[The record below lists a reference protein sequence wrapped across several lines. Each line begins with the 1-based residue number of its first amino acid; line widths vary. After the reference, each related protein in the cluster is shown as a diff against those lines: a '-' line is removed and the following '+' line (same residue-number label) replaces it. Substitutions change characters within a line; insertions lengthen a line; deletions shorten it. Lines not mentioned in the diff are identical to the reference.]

1 MRQAMNAVQM
11 LKSPLQSPAP
21 IEKTAR
27 PPAGRVRL
35 MSFVLDGRSEASL
48 NSCFS
53 HLSIS
58 NATIKRGG
66 IVRAIEY
73 LSAERSPE
81 TIIVDISG
89 SEMPASQVHNLAEL
103 CEPGVTVIA
112 IGDRNDVGLYRDL
125 VQAGVSEYIVKPVTV
140 QLLAK
145 ALSSTPTGAEG
156 SPISWKLG
164 KMVAVV
170 GARGGVGS
178 TTLVMNLAWYLAN
191 RQNRR
196 VLLLDLDLQNG
207 DCALAL
213 NLKPTPGLREA
224 LVNPVRIDSVFIERT
239 VAILGDRLFVLSAEE
254 PLRADAEFTAEA
266 VETLVGV
273 LRTQFH
279 YIIADV
285 PRIPAAPYRQALD
298 IADVR
303 VIVADQTLR
312 SVRDTVRLRDAL
324 GKRDP
329 ASSDFLVV
337 NRSGEGGC
345 QAVTLEEMAK
355 VKLRPNFVIP
365 FRPKLFTA
373 PGPARRGAFT
383 EAVAALAAEISGRV
397 PERKQWWRLSR

>member
-1 MRQAMNAVQM
+1 MNAVQM

-53 HLSIS
+53 QLSIS

-66 IVRAIEY
+66 IARALEY
-73 LSAERSPE
+73 LSVERSPE

-89 SEMPASQVHNLAEL
+89 SDMPASQVHNLAEL

-145 ALSSTPTGAEG
+145 ALSSTPTVAEG

-170 GARGGVGS
+170 GARGGVGA

-224 LVNPVRIDSVFIERT
+224 LVNPVRIDSVF
-239 VAILGDRLFVLSAEE
+239 VLSAEE

-266 VETLVGV
+266 VETLVAV

-373 PGPARRGAFT
+373 PGPARR
-383 EAVAALAAEISGRV
+383 AATQVRPPRAA
-397 PERKQWWRLSR
+397 

>member
-1 MRQAMNAVQM
+1 MNAVQM

-27 PPAGRVRL
+27 PPAGRARL

-53 HLSIS
+53 QLSIS

-66 IVRAIEY
+66 IVRAIQY

-89 SEMPASQVHNLAEL
+89 ADMPASQVHNLAEL

-125 VQAGVSEYIVKPVTV
+125 VQAGVSEYIVKPVTA

-145 ALSSTPTGAEG
+145 ALSSTPSVAEG
-156 SPISWKLG
+156 SPISRKLG

-170 GARGGVGS
+170 GARGGVGA
-178 TTLVMNLAWYLAN
+178 TTIAMNLAWYLAN
-191 RQNRR
+191 RRNRR

-224 LVNPVRIDSVFIERT
+224 LVNPVRIDSVFLERA

-266 VETLVGV
+266 VETLVAV

-285 PRIPAAPYRQALD
+285 PRTPAAPYRQALD

-324 GKRDP
+324 GEGNAK
-329 ASSDFLVV
+329 SGDFLVV
-337 NRSGEGGC
+337 NRSGEGGW
-345 QAVTLEEMAK
+345 QAVTLEEMAN
-355 VKLRPNFVIP
+355 VKLRPNLVIP
-365 FRPKLFTA
+365 FRPKLFTV

-383 EAVAALAAEISGRV
+383 DAVAALAAEISGRV

>member
-1 MRQAMNAVQM
+1 MNAVRM

-48 NSCFS
+48 SSCFS

-58 NATIKRGG
+58 NATIKHGG
-66 IVRAIEY
+66 IVRAIQY

-89 SEMPASQVHNLAEL
+89 SDMPASQVHDLAEL

-145 ALSSTPTGAEG
+145 ALSSTPTVAEG

-170 GARGGVGS
+170 GARGGVGA

-239 VAILGDRLFVLSAEE
+239 VTILGDRLFVLSAEE

-266 VETLVGV
+266 VKTLVGV

-324 GKRDP
+324 GERDP

-345 QAVTLEEMAK
+345 QAVTLAEMAK

-365 FRPKLFTA
+365 FRPKLFTV